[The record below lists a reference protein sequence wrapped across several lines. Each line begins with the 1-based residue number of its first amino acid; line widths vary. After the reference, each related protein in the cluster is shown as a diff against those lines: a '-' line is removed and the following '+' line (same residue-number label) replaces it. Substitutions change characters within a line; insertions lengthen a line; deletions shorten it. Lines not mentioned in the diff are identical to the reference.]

1 MNGAPVVD
9 LASFNAAVATLRS
22 PAGHDISPAGVAA
35 WTTPPLW
42 SKVELTLAT
51 TDVSAPSE
59 EIDGNVNAT
68 IASLAS
74 IGFVPLVVTQVSCAS
89 FDFATM
95 DNTQAAYW
103 GERWCASLRG
113 ALRRLCAMRLLTLVP
128 LRPGSCTST
137 STSCRATPGSAA
149 SARSSVRSTH
159 AQPAAGARRIADA
172 ALAAPAPASPQSGTN
187 LI

>member
-1 MNGAPVVD
+1 VVD

-51 TDVSAPSE
+51 TDISAPSE

-103 GERWCASLRG
+103 GERWCARVRG
-113 ALRRLCAMRLLTLVP
+113 ALQRLCDALAEP
-128 LRPGSCTST
+128 FP
-137 STSCRATPGSAA
+137 
-149 SARSSVRSTH
+149 SARRELYKHQYILSRYTWVRGIRKIECAQHARTACCRRTPPLTH
-159 AQPAAGARRIADA
+159 PRPRPHCS
-172 ALAAPAPASPQSGTN
+172 LERT
-187 LI
+187 